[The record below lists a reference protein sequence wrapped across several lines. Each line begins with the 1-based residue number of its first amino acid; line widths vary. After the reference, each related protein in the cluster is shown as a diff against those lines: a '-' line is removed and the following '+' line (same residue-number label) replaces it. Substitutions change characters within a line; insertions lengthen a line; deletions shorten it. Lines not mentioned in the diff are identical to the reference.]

1 MDEIVAGWANF
12 FVAEVGATAA
22 LTGLI
27 IVAVSINLQRFLA
40 VAHLPGRAAE
50 ILIML
55 VGALMACRFALMAGQ
70 TPPTL
75 GREIAATGLLMAAL
89 PIAIQARQFAL
100 IKTKPVTWWLVRP
113 IVALGAG
120 LPVLI
125 GGGYLLVNASAGLY
139 WVAAGV
145 MVTLAAT
152 VLNAWVLLVEIL
164 R

>member
-1 MDEIVAGWANF
+1 
-12 FVAEVGATAA
+12 
-22 LTGLI
+22 
-27 IVAVSINLQRFLA
+27 
-40 VAHLPGRAAE
+40 
-50 ILIML
+50 
-55 VGALMACRFALMAGQ
+55 
-70 TPPTL
+70 
-75 GREIAATGLLMAAL
+75 MAAKSLQPGANDGL

-100 IKTKPVTWWLVRP
+100 IKTEPVTWWLVRL

-152 VLNAWVLLVEIL
+152 VLNVWVLLVEIL

>member
-1 MDEIVAGWANF
+1 MDEIVAAWANF

-22 LTGLI
+22 LAGLI
-27 IVAVSINLQRFLA
+27 IVAVSINLQRILA

-50 ILIML
+50 MLVML
-55 VGALMACRFALMAGQ
+55 VGALLTCSFALMPGQ
-70 TPPTL
+70 TLRTL
-75 GREIAATGLLMAAL
+75 GREIAATGLLMALL
-89 PIAIQARQFAL
+89 PMAIQARQFSYM
-100 IKTKPVTWWLVRP
+100 KGKPVAWWLGRL
-113 IVALGAG
+113 IVALCAG

-125 GGGYLLVNASAGLY
+125 GGGYLVANTGAGLY